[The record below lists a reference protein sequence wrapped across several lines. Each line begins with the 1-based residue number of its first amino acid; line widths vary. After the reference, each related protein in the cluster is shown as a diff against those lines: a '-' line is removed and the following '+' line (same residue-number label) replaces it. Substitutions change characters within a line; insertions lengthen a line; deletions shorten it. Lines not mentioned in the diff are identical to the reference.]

1 MPAKIRRIRYA
12 RFTIS
17 TKLSYEFTTYKV
29 LDKDEAVLRT
39 DPKPFAV
46 VVLTALMV
54 TIGTISNSV
63 NNENETNMI
72 YSIT

>member
-29 LDKDEAVLRT
+29 LDQDEAVLRT
-39 DPKPFAV
+39 DPNPFAV
-46 VVLTALMV
+46 VVLTA
-54 TIGTISNSV
+54 
-63 NNENETNMI
+63 
-72 YSIT
+72 